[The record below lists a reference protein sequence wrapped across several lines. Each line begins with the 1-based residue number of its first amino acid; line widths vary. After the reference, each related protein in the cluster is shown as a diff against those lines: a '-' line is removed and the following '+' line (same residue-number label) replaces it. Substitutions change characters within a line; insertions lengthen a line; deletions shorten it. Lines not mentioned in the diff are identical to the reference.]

1 MVEEI
6 SLEVT
11 ENAATQ
17 KVVGSVVSCFLSV
30 FKQVQ
35 DNVLNRPWLILFH
48 LTIPSYLK
56 QYIFI
61 WDRTV

>member
-35 DNVLNRPWLILFH
+35 DNVLNRP
-48 LTIPSYLK
+48 
-56 QYIFI
+56 
-61 WDRTV
+61 